1 MSNKSLNNKNNVK
14 NAKNESAKMTT
25 TTEIMKMRHTLAHVL
40 AAAVKE
46 LYPKV
51 KLGIG
56 PAIDNGFYYDIDFG
70 ETKLTEADLP
80 KIEKKMRGILQR
92 KFKMA
97 KYDRARNEALN
108 WAIEEKQGLKKELIE
123 ELPESETISFYAMVP
138 GKTEIEGEIKDDVDE
153 VETVE
158 KAPGEVIFEDLCK
171 GPHIKASDEIG
182 VFKLTK
188 AAGAYWRGDEK
199 RQMLTRIYGV
209 AFETNEELD
218 EYLKRQEEAR
228 LRDHRKLGKELDL
241 YTFSDLVGA
250 GLPMFTPRGTVLRDV
265 LAEFSLSLR
274 KKAGFERV
282 WTPHITKLDLYKT
295 SGHYAKFGEELFL
308 VHSQVNGEEFALK
321 PMNCPHHTQIFAS
334 RPRTYREM
342 PIRYMEPT
350 TDYRDEKTGELGGL
364 SRVRSLTQ
372 DDSHVFCRNSQ
383 IKQEIQNLVGIVR
396 ELYETVGMSKLRAR
410 LSYRSDED
418 KYLGDPKLWEMAQKE
433 IRQAAID
440 NGLDFFEMEGEA
452 AFYGPKIDFMAEDAI
467 GREHQVATIQL
478 DFVQP
483 ERFGLEFV
491 NERGERE
498 RPVMIHHATL
508 GSIERF
514 MSVFIEHTAG
524 WFPFWAAPEQVR
536 VLMVN
541 DQVSEYVNTK
551 ILPVLQGLELRE
563 PILQEG
569 CRFTVDESDD
579 SLGKK
584 IKRATEMKIPCVL
597 IVGPRD
603 VEAGEVSIRLREGE
617 KKVKVGKLGE
627 LLKGL

>member
-1 MSNKSLNNKNNVK
+1 MSNKSQKNQSVK
-14 NAKNESAKMTT
+14 NAKAESAKMTT
-25 TTEIMKMRHTLAHVL
+25 TDVMKMRHTLSHVL

-46 LYPKV
+46 LYSEV

-56 PAIDNGFYYDIDFG
+56 PAIDTGFYYDIDFG
-70 ETKLTEADLP
+70 DAKVAEADLP

-92 KFKMA
+92 KFEMVRSEKT
-97 KYDRARNEALN
+97 RNDALS
-108 WAIEEKQGLKKELIE
+108 WAIEGKQSLKKELID
-123 ELPESETISFYAMVP
+123 ELPESETISFYAMVDKS
-138 GKTEIEGEIKDDVDE
+138 GKT
-153 VETVE
+153 
-158 KAPGEVIFEDLCK
+158 IFEDLCK
-171 GPHIKASDEIG
+171 GPHVEGSEQVGA
-182 VFKLTK
+182 FKLVRL
-188 AAGAYWRGDEK
+188 AGAYWRGDEK

-209 AFETNEELD
+209 AFNEQSELD
-218 EYLKRQEEAR
+218 EYLKRQEEAKA
-228 LRDHRKLGKELDL
+228 RDHRKLGKELDL

-265 LAEFSLSLR
+265 LAEYSLSLR
-274 KKAGFERV
+274 KKAGFQRV
-282 WTPHITKLDLYKT
+282 WTPHITKVDLYKT
-295 SGHYAKFGEELFL
+295 SGHYAKFGDELFM

-334 RPRTYREM
+334 RPRTYRDM

-383 IKQEIQNLVGIVR
+383 IKQEIQNLVKIVR

-418 KYLGDPKLWEMAQKE
+418 KYLGDPKLWEMAQGE

-491 NERGERE
+491 NEKGEKE

-536 VLMVN
+536 ILTIN
-541 DQVSEYVNTK
+541 DQVADYVSK
-551 ILPVLQGLELRE
+551 ITEVLDSLELHE
-563 PILQEG
+563 PIYQAG
-569 CRFTVDESDD
+569 CRYTVDDSDD

-597 IVGPRD
+597 IVGPKD
-603 VEAGEVSIRLREGE
+603 VEAGEVSVRMRDGE
-617 KKVKVGKLGE
+617 EKVKLSKLAGF
-627 LLKGL
+627 LKGLK